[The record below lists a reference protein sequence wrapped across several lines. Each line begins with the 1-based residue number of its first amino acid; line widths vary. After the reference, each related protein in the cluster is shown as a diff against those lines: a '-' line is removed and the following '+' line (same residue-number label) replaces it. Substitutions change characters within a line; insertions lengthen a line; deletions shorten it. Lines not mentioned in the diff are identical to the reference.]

1 MIMLDKL
8 QCIQICPL
16 IVILSNT
23 KRLKIHFK
31 FHINLALKF
40 YNLSCIINNF
50 SSKFLKLKVK
60 NCYAKSSF
68 NHYRYI
74 LVFVTGIMYDIGIL
88 ININEKGGLSTQCFC
103 TFSQ

>member
-23 KRLKIHFK
+23 RRLKIHSK

-40 YNLSCIINNF
+40 CNLSGIINNF

-60 NCYAKSSF
+60 NCYAKAVLIITSTSKF
-68 NHYRYI
+68 LLQVSCMI
-74 LVFVTGIMYDIGIL
+74 LEY
-88 ININEKGGLSTQCFC
+88 
-103 TFSQ
+103 